1 MQPQT
6 PRVVLLGAS
15 NLAMGLELAVDAAR
29 AQLGGPVEVLA
40 ALGRGRSWG
49 ARSRFLVREL
59 PGIDACGLW
68 RELERRPAAS
78 MQFVALDLGNDLA
91 FGSSAAQV
99 ALWIELAL
107 ERLVARGARGTLT
120 GLPLARLER
129 LSPRQFEVLKRVLF
143 PFHAIERER
152 LLAEAREL
160 EARSRD
166 LARKFGLAHVELEE
180 RWYGADPIHF
190 ARQSRRE
197 VWRRLVGA
205 WGEPREVGA
214 PVARRSGRLWYESAQ
229 VLGLATGAS
238 QPCARL
244 ADGTTFSL
252 Y

>member
-29 AQLGGPVEVLA
+29 AQLGGPVEALA

-49 ARSRFLVREL
+49 ARSRFLVRDL

-68 RELERRPAAS
+68 RELARRPAAPTW
-78 MQFVALDLGNDLA
+78 FVALDLGNDLA

-99 ALWIELAL
+99 AAWIEVSL

-129 LSPRQFEVLKRVLF
+129 ISPRQFDVLKRILF

-152 LLAEAREL
+152 LLQEAREL
-160 EARSRD
+160 EQRSREI
-166 LARKFGLAHVELEE
+166 ARKFGLVHVALED
-180 RWYGADPIHF
+180 RWYGLDPIHF
-190 ARQSRRE
+190 AREARLE
-197 VWRRLVGA
+197 VWRRFVGA
-205 WGEPREVGA
+205 WGEAHGIAARDA
-214 PVARRSGRLWYESAQ
+214 PRSGRLWYESAK
-229 VLGLATGAS
+229 VLGFTTGKP